1 MKRVVF
7 KFMKV
12 KWDVG
17 GWCKV
22 KQGYGI
28 CTNFINHM
36 TDIALS
42 WVYSD
47 CLNKIL
53 IIWRGRYTESLV
65 YSLNYEFECT
75 RKYTKIFT
83 VINLKKN

>member
-7 KFMKV
+7 KFMKII
-12 KWDVG
+12 WDVG

-28 CTNFINHM
+28 CINFINHM

-42 WVYSD
+42 WVHSD

-53 IIWRGRYTESLV
+53 IIWNGTWKVWFKSWNHEHK
-65 YSLNYEFECT
+65 NIT
-75 RKYTKIFT
+75 KYLLIQ
-83 VINLKKN
+83 KN